1 MNTQISKLC
10 ELIENASEASK
21 FLIQSEVSLNDG
33 ELAESQKATMSA
45 INILNTLKDDV
56 FEEVAEEFELDLS
69 KKYEIDPNSL
79 NLAFSLSDVCH
90 CGGVLLSMINE
101 GIEQRVVE
109 IAKTKLAKSISMS
122 IDLFETLY
130 C

>member
-1 MNTQISKLC
+1 MNNQISRLC

-21 FLIQSEVSLNDG
+21 FLIQSEVALNDG
-33 ELAESQKATMSA
+33 ELAQSQKSTMSA

-56 FEEVAEEFELDLS
+56 FEEVAEEFELDLTQKQDVEPS
-69 KKYEIDPNSL
+69 SL
-79 NLAFSLSDVCH
+79 NLAYYLTDVCH

-101 GIEQRVVE
+101 GIEERVTE
-109 IAKTKLAKSISMS
+109 IAKTKLAKAIATSIE
-122 IDLFETLY
+122 LFETLY